1 MDPLVSVS
9 PAASPAPPAYVPPPP
24 PPAAAYVSH
33 VEATPDIPV
42 EAAPRQPAELASIDA
57 RPFEPDLRQMLQL
70 GREAETTPAR
80 GTPRVEVTP
89 ARGTPR
95 VDVTPA
101 RGIPRVDL
109 PSSVTTTPGAGLK
122 RADLPIEPIGGG
134 TGSAAHSHFGRP
146 ATEPITLKSEPKKYT
161 PPEPRHAP
169 EPPPFIA
176 DEPRKRGGVGG
187 KRRLIAAVIAS
198 VAIIGAA
205 GVYASR
211 WLFTGSSEAEIQLG
225 TVLVESN
232 PAGVQVFV
240 DGEARGLT
248 PAKVSLKPG
257 AHLIE
262 LRGRGTPRVRSV
274 MVEAGATVSHYVELA
289 EASAPVTGSLDVRS
303 DPPGARVKV
312 DGHDAGIAPILVSNL
327 QPGEHTVVLQN
338 DHGTVRHTVTIEP
351 GLTAALVTPMA
362 AGPQSGW
369 ISITAPFAMQ
379 VYEGGDLIGSTE
391 TDKIL
396 VTAGSHQLQIVNET
410 LGFKIT
416 RNVNVPAGKVV
427 PIGIELP
434 NGVVNINAVPWAEV
448 FVDGRAVGETPIGNL
463 QLPIGP
469 HEVVF
474 KHPQFG
480 ERRQAVSVTL
490 GGPIRV
496 SVDMNK
502 Q

>member
-1 MDPLVSVS
+1 
-9 PAASPAPPAYVPPPP
+9 
-24 PPAAAYVSH
+24 
-33 VEATPDIPV
+33 
-42 EAAPRQPAELASIDA
+42 
-57 RPFEPDLRQMLQL
+57 MLQL

-80 GTPRVEVTP
+80 GTSRVDVTP

-95 VDVTPA
+95 IDVTPA
-101 RGIPRVDL
+101 RGIPRVDP
-109 PSSVTTTPGAGLK
+109 PSSMTTTPGAGLK

-134 TGSAAHSHFGRP
+134 TGHAAHSSFGRP
-146 ATEPITLKSEPKKYT
+146 STEPITLKSEPRKYT
-161 PPEPRHAP
+161 APEPRHAP

-198 VAIIGAA
+198 FSIIGAA

-211 WLFTGSSEAEIQLG
+211 WLFTGSSETEVQLG

-396 VTAGSHQLQIVNET
+396 VTAGSHQLQIVNDT
-410 LGFKIT
+410 LGFKIS

-480 ERRQAVSVTL
+480 ERRQAFSVTL

>member
-1 MDPLVSVS
+1 V
-9 PAASPAPPAYVPPPP
+9 
-24 PPAAAYVSH
+24 
-33 VEATPDIPV
+33 
-42 EAAPRQPAELASIDA
+42 
-57 RPFEPDLRQMLQL
+57 
-70 GREAETTPAR
+70 
-80 GTPRVEVTP
+80 
-89 ARGTPR
+89 
-95 VDVTPA
+95 
-101 RGIPRVDL
+101 
-109 PSSVTTTPGAGLK
+109 
-122 RADLPIEPIGGG
+122 
-134 TGSAAHSHFGRP
+134 
-146 ATEPITLKSEPKKYT
+146 
-161 PPEPRHAP
+161 
-169 EPPPFIA
+169 
-176 DEPRKRGGVGG
+176 
-187 KRRLIAAVIAS
+187 AVIG
-198 VAIIGAA
+198 VA

-211 WLFTGSSEAEIQLG
+211 WFFTGSSESEVQLG
-225 TVLVESN
+225 IVLVESN

-289 EASAPVTGSLDVRS
+289 EASAPLTGSLDVRS
-303 DPPGARVKV
+303 DPPGAKVKV

-379 VYEGGDLIGSTE
+379 VYESGDLIGSTE

-410 LGFKIT
+410 LGFKIS

>member
-1 MDPLVSVS
+1 M
-9 PAASPAPPAYVPPPP
+9 A
-24 PPAAAYVSH
+24 
-33 VEATPDIPV
+33 
-42 EAAPRQPAELASIDA
+42 
-57 RPFEPDLRQMLQL
+57 
-70 GREAETTPAR
+70 
-80 GTPRVEVTP
+80 
-89 ARGTPR
+89 
-95 VDVTPA
+95 
-101 RGIPRVDL
+101 
-109 PSSVTTTPGAGLK
+109 
-122 RADLPIEPIGGG
+122 
-134 TGSAAHSHFGRP
+134 
-146 ATEPITLKSEPKKYT
+146 
-161 PPEPRHAP
+161 PEPRHVP
-169 EPPPFIA
+169 EPPPFVA
-176 DEPRKRGGVGG
+176 DQPKKRRIGG
-187 KRRLIAAVIAS
+187 KQRLIAAVIAC
-198 VAIIGAA
+198 VAVIGVA

-211 WLFTGSSEAEIQLG
+211 WFFTGSSESAVQLG
-225 TVLVESN
+225 IVLVESN

-274 MVEAGATVSHYVELA
+274 LVEAGATVSHYVELA
-289 EASAPVTGSLDVRS
+289 EASAPLTGSLDVRS
-303 DPPGARVKV
+303 DPPGAKVKV

-396 VTAGSHQLQIVNET
+396 VTAGSHQLQIVNDT
-410 LGFKIT
+410 LGFKIS

-496 SVDMNK
+496 SVDMKK